1 MTDSSRALEFDRL
14 MVRPSGHRFVE
25 ILVATFDLSFRR
37 SDTHPLPAPSLGAIP
52 ARPDRGRRPGLAAA
66 IGLATAIT
74 LLGGCASTELP
85 PGPQYQ
91 AATATTEAEYEPF
104 LRPGTNVLEG
114 RAVRKLPD
122 GRPAPVV
129 GRSVT
134 LDPATTIGN
143 DWWRVAGRSFADRL
157 SLPQSEAFARA
168 RRVTVT
174 DGEGRFAFR
183 DLPAGSYYLRT
194 DYGGTATSGAGAQGG
209 LLGQRVVVPVA
220 APVLLDSL
228 AE

>member
-1 MTDSSRALEFDRL
+1 M
-14 MVRPSGHRFVE
+14 E
-25 ILVATFDLSFRR
+25 ILVATFDLSFHRVGPSYRRLGLSFRR
-37 SDTHPLPAPSLGAIP
+37 SDTPASP
-52 ARPDRGRRPGLAAA
+52 ARILAATPGGTARGRTAAMTAA
-66 IGLATAIT
+66 IGLAAAFA
-74 LLGGCASTELP
+74 LLGGCASTDLP

-91 AATATTEAEYEPF
+91 AATATTDAEYQPF

-122 GRPAPVV
+122 GRPAPVI

-134 LDPATTIGN
+134 LDPATTIGD

-174 DGEGRFAFR
+174 DGEGRFVFR

-220 APVLLDSL
+220 APVLVDSL